1 MVISAP
7 NASLVKSQ
15 VYGLSENG
23 FYLSKYAK
31 SRDIH
36 IPERVYI
43 FDTTLRD
50 GEQMPGVTYT
60 IDDKI
65 LIARQLDELGVPR
78 IEAGFPI
85 TSPGEVESVKKI
97 AALGLEAQV
106 VALARPLKEDIDRA
120 LNCDVPYIHVFIS
133 TSDLHIETMMKT
145 TREEVLRQAVEGV
158 EYAKDHGV
166 FVEFSP
172 QDATRTD
179 MGYLIEICNA
189 AEEAGAEML
198 NIPDTVGVMT
208 PRMTFEFFRELKEAT
223 HVSLSAHAHNDLGQA
238 TANTLA
244 SIEAGAEQAHVCV
257 NGLGER
263 AGNTSLEE
271 VVIGLIAQYGVE
283 TGINTRKIAET
294 SSLVERL
301 SGIYM
306 PPNTPIIGD
315 NAFSHEAGIHVHGV
329 LSHSGNY
336 EILSPEFVGKK
347 SRIVAGKHAGRHGIS
362 SMMEDLGLEPTREQL
377 KAIAGE
383 VKKLGDTGKIVTDA
397 DLYAIAKN
405 IMDIQ
410 AEDKVK
416 LKELVVVT
424 GNTITPTASATLL
437 VDGVEY
443 KGSGVGNGP
452 IDSALSAVRD
462 VVKGFANITLEKF
475 SMKAITGGTDAVA
488 DVTVAVRRGDRMV
501 TASSVNGDTVMAS
514 VEAIIKGM
522 NRLLTKS
529 NHVVE

>member
-1 MVISAP
+1 
-7 NASLVKSQ
+7 
-15 VYGLSENG
+15 LSEKKFHLGN
-23 FYLSKYAK
+23 YSD
-31 SRDIH
+31 SRDVYT
-36 IPERVYI
+36 PEMVYI

-50 GEQMPGVTYT
+50 GEQMPSVTYT

-65 LIARQLDELGVPR
+65 LIAQQLDELKIHK

-85 TSPGEVESVKKI
+85 TSPGETDAIKKI
-97 AALGLEAQV
+97 TALDLDSQV
-106 VALARPLKEDIDRA
+106 VALARPIKEDIDKA
-120 LNCDVPYIHVFIS
+120 LECDVPYIHIFIS
-133 TSDLHIETMMKT
+133 TSDLHIKTMMKT
-145 TREEVLRQAVEGV
+145 TRENVLMQAVEGI

-172 QDATRTD
+172 QDATRTEMD
-179 MGYLIEICNA
+179 YLIEICNA
-189 AEEAGAEML
+189 TEEAGAEML

-208 PRMTFEFFRELKEAT
+208 PRKTFNFFRELKASTE
-223 HVSLSAHAHNDLGQA
+223 VPLSAHAHNDLGQA

-244 SIEAGAEQAHVCV
+244 AIEAGAEQAHVCI

-271 VVIGLIAQYGVE
+271 VVVSLIAQYGIE
-283 TGINTRKIAET
+283 TGINTTKIAET
-294 SSLVERL
+294 SAMLERL
-301 SGIYM
+301 SGVYM
-306 PPNTPIIGD
+306 PINKPIIGD

-336 EILSPEFVGKK
+336 EILRPEFVGKK
-347 SRIVAGKHAGRHGIS
+347 RRIVAGKHAGRHGIS
-362 SMMEDLGLEPTREQL
+362 SMIVDLGLEPNKDQL
-377 KAIAGE
+377 KMIAAE

-410 AEDKVK
+410 ADDIVK

-424 GNTITPTASATLL
+424 GNTITPTASATLMI
-437 VDGVEY
+437 DGVEL

-452 IDSALSAVRD
+452 IDSAISAVRN
-462 VVKGFANITLEKF
+462 VVSSFADIKLEKF
-475 SMKAITGGTDAVA
+475 SMKAITGGTNAIA
-488 DVTVAVRRGDRMV
+488 DVTVALRRGDKLV

-522 NRLLTKS
+522 NRLLTES
-529 NHVVE
+529 NILM